1 MHPTLPFVCN
11 CKSSKYKK
19 NDPEYDF
26 IHINL
31 IGHCVRLICVH
42 EANKSENR
50 NNIGWETELLG
61 QAACSFDVITNFLS
75 GWHNNFLY
83 FILFESFQNARVVFI
98 EFKKRRRTKT
108 FGPKEI
114 IWIKNEINGSKQP
127 IERTSSWNPF
137 WISSVFE
144 TVLETD
150 LETLFRN
157 DRLIWLGKTG
167 KSSFSWFLSS
177 SIIPL
182 SVFKKRLYC
191 FNSLLEF

>member
-1 MHPTLPFVCN
+1 MQCLQARMN
-11 CKSSKYKK
+11 K
-19 NDPEYDF
+19 NNPEYDF

-50 NNIGWETELLG
+50 NNIGCETELLG

-83 FILFESFQNARVVFI
+83 FILFESFQNSRVVLI
-98 EFKKRRRTKT
+98 EFKIRLMDQKRSMDQ
-108 FGPKEI
+108 
-114 IWIKNEINGSKQP
+114 N
-127 IERTSSWNPF
+127 IERTHSWNPF

-167 KSSFSWFLSS
+167 KSSFSGFLSS

>member
-1 MHPTLPFVCN
+1 MSDSFVSMKPTNQKTEITLAARPSCLARRHVPLMWSLIFYRVDTVIFCILYYSN
-11 CKSSKYKK
+11 HSRMFELSWLSSKTV
-19 NDPEYDF
+19 N
-26 IHINL
+26 
-31 IGHCVRLICVH
+31 
-42 EANKSENR
+42 
-50 NNIGWETELLG
+50 
-61 QAACSFDVITNFLS
+61 
-75 GWHNNFLY
+75 
-83 FILFESFQNARVVFI
+83 
-98 EFKKRRRTKT
+98 
-108 FGPKEI
+108 GPKEI
-114 IWIKNEINGSKQP
+114 KCIKNEIKCIKNEINGSKQP
-127 IERTSSWNPF
+127 IERTRSWNPF